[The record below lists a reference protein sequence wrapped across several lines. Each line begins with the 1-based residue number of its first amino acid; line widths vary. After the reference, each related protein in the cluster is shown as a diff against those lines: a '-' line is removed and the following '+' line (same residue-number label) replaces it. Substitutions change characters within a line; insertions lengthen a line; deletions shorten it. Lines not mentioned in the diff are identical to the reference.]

1 MSTYREGYLGTSLNM
16 LFCIVQMD
24 GLTAS
29 NFIILSGITQ
39 HVCWMYCWEG
49 VKVTMINVV
58 AKQTLK
64 AEDKR
69 DKPKNG

>member
-1 MSTYREGYLGTSLNM
+1 
-16 LFCIVQMD
+16 MD

-58 AKQTLK
+58 AKQTSK